1 MPRPPERVVKSL
13 LFCRDYCHICL
24 CGVLTVQLFR
34 LDASGL
40 ITTVAKTDKVPT
52 DIPTSI
58 LNIIPSNVFAAL
70 TTNNALPIV
79 FIAALLGFAFLAIR
93 KENEVLGNRL
103 INGVS
108 TANEIVMTLTDIVIQ
123 LTPYG
128 VLALITCYRYQ

>member
-1 MPRPPERVVKSL
+1 VVKSL